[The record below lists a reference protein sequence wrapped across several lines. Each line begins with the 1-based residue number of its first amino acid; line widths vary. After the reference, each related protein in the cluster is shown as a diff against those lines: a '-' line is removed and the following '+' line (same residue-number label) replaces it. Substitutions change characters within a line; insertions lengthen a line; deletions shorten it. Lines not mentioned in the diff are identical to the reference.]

1 VATGRHTGRE
11 IECRDDPVHG
21 SGCDDPDRVLDRS
34 RGHDTAAE
42 PASVG
47 VGPTQKASATSPTN
61 GALGELLRR
70 AARDETDHRRRAL
83 ERASRA
89 SRFWPE
95 EAGAVAGSGRSLT
108 ELRAVGPWVAARIE
122 AWLEDPPATEPDETR
137 HGFLTY
143 AEVRRTLDTDPAWE
157 STPCADLQM
166 HTTWSDGTLPLED
179 MVATS
184 RSLGRTFV
192 AVTDHSQALAIANGM
207 NPAELAEQAR
217 AIDALNRGFEE
228 DGDEFRVLRS
238 MEVDLFPDGTFD
250 MDADSLAS
258 LDLVLGAFHSE
269 LRSKDDQTERYL
281 VALNQPRL
289 HVLAHPKARMYG
301 RRVGLLADWRR
312 VFAEAARLGKALELD
327 ATVWRQDLNVELAT
341 LAREEGVEWFTIGSD
356 AHAAQELELLP
367 FGMAIA
373 ALAGIPRER
382 ILNYQPLEFVRRW
395 AHRSQG

>member
-1 VATGRHTGRE
+1 
-11 IECRDDPVHG
+11 
-21 SGCDDPDRVLDRS
+21 
-34 RGHDTAAE
+34 
-42 PASVG
+42 
-47 VGPTQKASATSPTN
+47 
-61 GALGELLRR
+61 
-70 AARDETDHRRRAL
+70 L

-95 EAGAVAGSGRSLT
+95 EAAEVAGSGRPLT

-137 HGFLTY
+137 RGFLTY
-143 AEVRRTLDTDPAWE
+143 AEVRRSLDADPAWE

-179 MVATS
+179 MVEAA
-184 RSLGRTFV
+184 RSLGRSFV
-192 AVTDHSQALAIANGM
+192 AVTDHSQALTIANGM
-207 NPAELAEQAR
+207 SPAELAEQAR

-228 DGDEFRVLRS
+228 DGDAFRVLRS
-238 MEVDLFPDGTFD
+238 MEVDLFPDGTLD
-250 MDADSLAS
+250 MDDESLTG

-269 LRSKDDQTERYL
+269 LRSKEDQTERYL
-281 VALNQPRL
+281 AALNQPRL

-301 RRVGLLADWRR
+301 RRVGLVADWRR

-356 AHAAQELELLP
+356 AHAARELELLP

-373 ALAGIPRER
+373 ALAGIPRELL
-382 ILNYQPLEFVRRW
+382 LNYRSLESVRGW
-395 AHRSQG
+395 AHRSRG

>member
-1 VATGRHTGRE
+1 M
-11 IECRDDPVHG
+11 
-21 SGCDDPDRVLDRS
+21 SDR
-34 RGHDTAAE
+34 
-42 PASVG
+42 
-47 VGPTQKASATSPTN
+47 PTRNASATSPTN
-61 GALGELLRR
+61 GDLGELLRR
-70 AARDETDHRRRAL
+70 AAREENDHRRRAL

-89 SRFWPE
+89 SWFWPE
-95 EAGAVAGSGRSLT
+95 EAGEVAGSGRPLT

-122 AWLEDPPATEPDETR
+122 AWLEDPPATELDETR
-137 HGFLTY
+137 RGFLTY
-143 AEVRRTLDTDPAWE
+143 AEVRRTLDADPSWE

-179 MVATS
+179 MVQAA
-184 RSLGRTFV
+184 RSLGRPFV
-192 AVTDHSQALAIANGM
+192 AVTDHSQALTIANGM
-207 NPAELAEQAR
+207 TPAELAEQAR
-217 AIDALNRGFEE
+217 AIDALNLRFEA
-228 DGDEFRVLRS
+228 DGDAFRVLRS
-238 MEVDLFPDGTFD
+238 MEVDLFPDGTLD

-281 VALNQPRL
+281 AALNQPRL

-301 RRVGLLADWRR
+301 RRVGLVADWRR
-312 VFAEAARLGKALELD
+312 VFAEAAGLGKALELD

-356 AHAAQELELLP
+356 AHAARELELLP

-382 ILNYQPLEFVRRW
+382 ILNYRPLEMVRAW
-395 AHRSQG
+395 AHRTQG